1 MKILYLSQGTYPE
14 YQGDLLF
21 LGLRKLLG
29 ESVVDAPKISIL
41 YEETFRDNPESKR
54 KIGWG
59 NGFTVYGLLPSL
71 EVDRSDIPQKI
82 RTRFFDLIIYGCSYR
97 SKPLLSLVLRHYPKN
112 KIVFIDGDDANTIE
126 KELVFR
132 GIYFKREL
140 AQTTHRVFPIAF
152 AAPDSIIV
160 QQVPEQK
167 TRLFSICDP
176 RDRSTYIYKDE
187 ESYYQGYQEALFGV
201 TTQKGG
207 WDALR
212 HYEILANGC
221 VPDFHNIEHCP
232 LLTCWNLP
240 KFELLIAQKMA
251 RTCREKQ
258 KTPNMNQYAELANML
273 LEYTQKNLSDVELAK
288 YVLDT
293 VRRHQ

>member
-1 MKILYLSQGTYPE
+1 MKILYLSQGNYPE

-21 LGLRKLLG
+21 LGLRTLLG
-29 ESVVDAPKISIL
+29 ADVVDVPKINIL
-41 YEETFRDNPESKR
+41 YEETFLKNPASKR

-71 EVDRSDIPQKI
+71 KVDRSDIPQKI
-82 RTRFFDLIIYGCSYR
+82 KNQFFDLIIFGCSYR
-97 SKPLLSLVLRHYPKN
+97 TKPLLTLILQYYPRK
-112 KIVFIDGDDANTIE
+112 KIVFIDGDDAPTIE

-132 GIYFKREL
+132 GFYFKREL
-140 AQTTHRVFPIAF
+140 TQTTHGVFPISF
-152 AAPDSIIV
+152 AAPSSIILDEV
-160 QQVPEQK
+160 PQQK
-167 TRLFSICDP
+167 SRIFSICDP
-176 RDRSTYIYKDE
+176 RDRKTYIYKDE
-187 ESYYQGYQEALFGV
+187 KSYYQGYQESLFGV

-221 VPDFHNIEHCP
+221 VPDFHNIQACP

-240 KFELLIAQKMA
+240 KYELIIAEKMA
-251 RTCREKQ
+251 ALCRTKKQ
-258 KTPNMNQYAELANML
+258 SPNLDQYTEIVHML
-273 LEYTQKNLSDVELAK
+273 LTYTKRNLSDVSLAK

-293 VRRHQ
+293 VQTHQ

>member
-1 MKILYLSQGTYPE
+1 M
-14 YQGDLLF
+14 
-21 LGLRKLLG
+21 
-29 ESVVDAPKISIL
+29 
-41 YEETFRDNPESKR
+41 
-54 KIGWG
+54 
-59 NGFTVYGLLPSL
+59 
-71 EVDRSDIPQKI
+71 
-82 RTRFFDLIIYGCSYR
+82 
-97 SKPLLSLVLRHYPKN
+97 LRHYPRN
-112 KIVFIDGDDANTIE
+112 KIVFIDGDDTSSIE

-132 GIYFKREL
+132 GMYFKREL
-140 AQTTHRVFPIAF
+140 ERTTHGVFPIAF

-160 QQVPEQK
+160 QQVPQQK
-167 TRLFSICDP
+167 TRIFSICDP

-201 TTQKGG
+201 TTKKGG

-221 VPDFHNIEHCP
+221 VPDFHNIENCP

-251 RTCREKQ
+251 KNCREKQ
-258 KTPNMNQYAELANML
+258 KTPNMNQYIELANML

-288 YVLDT
+288 YVLET

>member
-1 MKILYLSQGTYPE
+1 MNILYLSQGNYPE

-29 ESVVDAPKISIL
+29 SSVVDAPKIGIL
-41 YEETFRDNPESKR
+41 YEETFRENPASKR

-82 RTRFFDLIIYGCSYR
+82 KNQFFDLIIYGCSYR
-97 SKPLLSLVLRHYPKN
+97 TKPLLSLVLRYYPRN
-112 KIVFIDGDDANTIE
+112 KIVFINGDDAPTIE

-132 GIYFKREL
+132 GMYFKREL
-140 AQTTHRVFPIAF
+140 MQTTHGVFPIAF
-152 AAPDSIIV
+152 AAPDSIILKN
-160 QQVPEQK
+160 VPQQK

-187 ESYYQGYQEALFGV
+187 EGYYHGYQEALFGV
-201 TTQKGG
+201 TTKKGG

-221 VPDFHNIEHCP
+221 VPDFHNIENCP

-251 RTCREKQ
+251 KKCRETQ
-258 KTPNMNQYAELANML
+258 KMPNMKQYTELANML
-273 LEYTQKNLSDVELAK
+273 LEYTQKNLSDVALAK

-293 VRRHQ
+293 VRKNQ